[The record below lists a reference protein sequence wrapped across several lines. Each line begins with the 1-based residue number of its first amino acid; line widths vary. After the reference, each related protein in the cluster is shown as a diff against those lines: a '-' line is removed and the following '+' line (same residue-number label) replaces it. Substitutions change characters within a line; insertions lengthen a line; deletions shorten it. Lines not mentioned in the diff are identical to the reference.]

1 MAGPTDKRLFRAF
14 APEPEPPNPFA
25 AALTRL
31 GPSPRSTLL
40 GFGPEPTAP
49 TLGDILNEN
58 YRRRSEWND
67 RFSHWEKPASVT
79 EEGTIERAHAKVVS
93 AISTNDWL
101 RQQNVTIS
109 PQGSYHNNTNVRT
122 EADIDLRAVHPSLK
136 IEYGFAVVQDI
147 AYRML
152 SYGDYGLT
160 FGQIFTSMRAEMTSE
175 LARKFGAANIV
186 PGKKAIRIKGIT
198 GSRAEVDLVPAVK
211 LHYVEWYPHL
221 NRYNVTEGVAIFSTE
236 SRWTLNFPEQH
247 SANGVIKRGATSHR
261 FKRIV
266 RVFKRLR
273 ADMMERGLL
282 AVKVPSF
289 LVECLVYIVE
299 NEYFLVESDD
309 GYDRVRRVALRMQEL
324 LNSPAAT
331 SLREINGIKLLFH
344 SSEAWTLAD
353 ARTFVNAVVIHLG
366 DC

>member
-1 MAGPTDKRLFRAF
+1 
-14 APEPEPPNPFA
+14 
-25 AALTRL
+25 
-31 GPSPRSTLL
+31 
-40 GFGPEPTAP
+40 
-49 TLGDILNEN
+49 
-58 YRRRSEWND
+58 
-67 RFSHWEKPASVT
+67 
-79 EEGTIERAHAKVVS
+79 
-93 AISTNDWL
+93 
-101 RQQNVTIS
+101 
-109 PQGSYHNNTNVRT
+109 
-122 EADIDLRAVHPSLK
+122 
-136 IEYGFAVVQDI
+136 
-147 AYRML
+147 ML